1 MRRIIGLTAVVF
13 LALGCASALA
23 SPMGGLA
30 YNLMTPGVSISSGV
44 GFMQRDVHRIKDER
58 IVDESSSSR
67 FMVKLDIAPVKYF
80 DVYGLVGAADYQ
92 IDDVDYRGNL
102 ATAYG
107 GGVKQ
112 MLFPFG
118 FDSRLNV
125 LADVRYLA
133 YTTEDH
139 NIEARFQEFQGALTI
154 AYLLRGV
161 APYGGL
167 KYNPIH
173 VGITGD
179 RNDLEGEMNA
189 GVFIGCEYFVT
200 PNVFFT
206 GEISIFS
213 ETSIHL
219 MVGYNYPPS
228 L

>member
-1 MRRIIGLTAVVF
+1 MRRIFGLAAAFWLVF
-13 LALGCASALA
+13 FCATALA
-23 SPMGGLA
+23 SPLGGLA
-30 YNLMTPGVSISSGV
+30 YNLMTPGVSISAGV
-44 GFMQRDVHRIKDER
+44 GFMQRDVHTLKDER
-58 IVDESSSSR
+58 LVDESSSSR
-67 FMVKLDIAPVKYF
+67 FLVKLDIAPVKYF
-80 DVYGLVGAADYQ
+80 DVYGLAGVADYQ
-92 IDDVDYRGNL
+92 IDDVDYHGNL

-107 GGVKQ
+107 AGIKQ

-139 NIEARFQEFQGALTI
+139 DIEARFQEFQGALTI

-167 KYNPIH
+167 KYNPMN
-173 VGITGD
+173 VGVTGK
-179 RNDLEGEMNA
+179 RNDLEGEMDA

>member
-1 MRRIIGLTAVVF
+1 MRRIFGLAAAF
-13 LALGCASALA
+13 LLAFGCAGAWA

-44 GFMQRDVHRIKDER
+44 GFTQRDVHTLKDER

-67 FMVKLDIAPVKYF
+67 FLIKLDIAPIKFF
-80 DVYGLVGAADYQ
+80 DFYGLVGAADYQ
-92 IDDVDYRGNL
+92 LDDVDYRGNL

-107 GGVKQ
+107 VGIKP
-112 MLFPFG
+112 MLFPLG

-125 LADVRYLA
+125 AADLRYLA
-133 YTTEDH
+133 YTAEDH
-139 NIEARFQEFQGALTI
+139 NIEARYQEFQGALTI

-167 KYNPIH
+167 KYNPIL
-173 VGITGD
+173 VGVTGD
-179 RNDLEGEMNA
+179 KNDLEGEMDA
-189 GVFIGCEYFVT
+189 GVFIGCDYFVT